1 MKLKHAVW
9 ILMMMF
15 LTGFFLPYP
24 VVAEDMGIED
34 TEAKSSTYKLDEV
47 VVTATRK
54 EEKIKNLPGSVD
66 VVTRAEIEQSD
77 AKEVPELLK
86 SIPGVTFRDSYG
98 NGTQFSFGLRGVNP
112 GRCNK
117 VLVMVNGVPM
127 NSGHTGTVFWR
138 DLPSPEQIE
147 KIEVVKGPVSAL
159 YGGFGIGGAVN
170 IITRRGPIQCK
181 TRVKTEFGSD
191 NEMRL
196 SAETGGN
203 LSERFSYQLGYT
215 HQEGDGFR
223 DRSEFDTDKIAGKLG
238 FALTDRSDIELD
250 MGYVDNE
257 HEVPGDISLKQF
269 KEDPTQAQSDI
280 GKNDLQRTFAN
291 MVYRQDIGEDD
302 ELRVSW
308 YYHTYE
314 MDYMFN
320 SYTTGNY
327 IYDVDTTGGEVQYTL
342 NHTLLGRKNT
352 LIFGPTLRLDSA
364 DVQSYKVTSQG
375 VKTDTLKSD
384 SLAEPLFWAVY
395 AQDELELSDKWKLTL
410 GLRYDR
416 ARFEN
421 KDRLTPENSG
431 TTSMD
436 ALSPKFGL
444 AYKLFPHTTLFA
456 NIGKGFAPPTVSKLY
471 GSSGNPDLD
480 PETAMNYE
488 ASIRTAPVDW
498 LELTAT
504 VYQMDVTD
512 EIISVEVDGE
522 SKNINA
528 GETRHK
534 GIETELTFHLP
545 MGFTP
550 FANFTFQ
557 DVKFEDHKVYSS
569 RSGTTSVYDGNK
581 LPSAPDFRMT
591 AGIRYHHP
599 KGITYSL
606 NATYEDE
613 KYTDEANK
621 YEIPGFTVWDTRLEF
636 KNKFRGLAYSVFGS
650 VRNLFDKTYYA
661 DGSGADVY
669 PSPPRTFLVGAS
681 VSF

>member
-1 MKLKHAVW
+1 MKHVTW
-9 ILMMMF
+9 ILMMIF
-15 LTGFFLPYP
+15 LIGFCLPYS
-24 VVAEDMGIED
+24 VVAEDLEADNTQNEDGIR
-34 TEAKSSTYKLDEV
+34 KLEEV

-54 EEKIKNLPGSVD
+54 EEKIKNLPGSVN
-66 VVTRAEIEQSD
+66 VVTRAELEQSD
-77 AKEVPELLK
+77 VKEVPELLQ

-170 IITRRGPIQCK
+170 IITRRGPIKPK
-181 TRVKTEFGSD
+181 TRMKTEFGSD
-191 NEMRL
+191 NEMRV
-196 SAETGGN
+196 SAETGGS

-223 DRSEFDTDKIAGKLG
+223 DRSKFDTDKIAGKLG
-238 FALTDRSDIELD
+238 FTLTDRSDIELD
-250 MGYVDNE
+250 VGYVDNE
-257 HEVPGDISLKQF
+257 HEVPGDISLEQF
-269 KEDPTQAQSDI
+269 KEDPTQAQTDI
-280 GKNDLQRTFAN
+280 GMNDLQRTFAN
-291 MVYRQDIGEDD
+291 LVYRQDIGEDD
-302 ELRVSW
+302 ELRISC
-308 YYHTYE
+308 YYHNYE

-320 SYTTGNY
+320 SYKTGNY
-327 IYDVDTTGGEVQYTL
+327 IYDVDTTGGEIQYTL
-342 NHTLLGRKNT
+342 NHTILGRNNT
-352 LIFGPTLRLDSA
+352 LIFGPTLRFDSA
-364 DVQSYKVTSQG
+364 DVQAYAATSEG

-395 AQDELELSDKWKLTL
+395 AQDELELTDRWKLTL
-410 GLRYDR
+410 GLRYDH

-421 KDRLTPENSG
+421 KDRLEPEDSG
-431 TTSMD
+431 TANME
-436 ALSPKFGL
+436 AVSPKFGL

-471 GSSGNPDLD
+471 GTSGNPDLD

-488 ASIRTAPVDW
+488 ASIRSAPVDW
-498 LELTAT
+498 LELTT
-504 VYQMDVTD
+504 TIYQMDVTD

-522 SKNINA
+522 SKNVNA

-550 FANFTFQ
+550 FANLTFQ
-557 DVKFEDHKVYSS
+557 EVKFTDHKVYSS
-569 RSGTTSVYDGNK
+569 RSGTTSVYDGNR
-581 LPSAPDFRMT
+581 LPNAPDFRMT

-599 KGITYSL
+599 WGINYSL
-606 NATYEDE
+606 SATYEDE

-621 YEIPGFTVWDTRLEF
+621 YEIPSFTVWDTRLEF
-636 KNKFRGLAYSVFGS
+636 KNKFRNLEYSVFGS
-650 VRNLFDKTYYA
+650 VKNLFDKTYYA
-661 DGSGADVY
+661 GGSGADVY